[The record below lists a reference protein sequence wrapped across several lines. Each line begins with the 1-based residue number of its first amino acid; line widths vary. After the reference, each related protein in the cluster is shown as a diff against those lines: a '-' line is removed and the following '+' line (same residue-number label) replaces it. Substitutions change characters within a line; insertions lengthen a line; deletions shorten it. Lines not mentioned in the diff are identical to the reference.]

1 MEKWKTC
8 HVAIMYIARMNCHVL
23 SVLLGGRASWVKQIV
38 RQRGA
43 IEVPACPTDMTICFP
58 THMERDCLEET
69 PGGPFCDNYAKIVC
83 FRCLVLT
90 SNHLF
95 M

>member
-23 SVLLGGRASWVKQIV
+23 SVLLGGRASSVKQIV

-43 IEVPACPTDMTICFP
+43 IEVPACPTDMTSAFQRTWKEIAWKNRHRVP
-58 THMERDCLEET
+58 LET
-69 PGGPFCDNYAKIVC
+69 TMQRLYAFHVW
-83 FRCLVLT
+83 F
-90 SNHLF
+90 
-95 M
+95 